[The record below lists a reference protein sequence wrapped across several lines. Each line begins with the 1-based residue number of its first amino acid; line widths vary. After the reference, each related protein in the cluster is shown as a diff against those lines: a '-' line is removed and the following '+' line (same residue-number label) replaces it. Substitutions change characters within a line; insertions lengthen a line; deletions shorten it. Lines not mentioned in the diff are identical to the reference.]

1 MSPTTTGRQAGQHT
15 GENASGQTG
24 DKAEANPVGEASEN
38 PQASQS
44 SGDENR
50 QTSPSAGDK
59 DQQTSPSAGSK
70 ASKETR
76 QSAGHKAIEN
86 GQTSRSDKPGGTAGQ
101 HPATTGAAPDTISGG
116 HLVAKALKA
125 EGVDTIFTLCGG
137 HIIDIYDGCVDEGIS
152 VIDVRHEQ
160 VAAHAADGYARI
172 TGRPGCA
179 VVTAGPGTTD
189 AVTGVAN
196 ALRAESPML
205 LIGGQGALSQ
215 HKMGSLQDLPHVDMM
230 TPITKFAATVPH
242 TARAADLVSMAFREA
257 FAGAPGPSF
266 LEIPRDVL
274 DARVPAEN
282 ARIPQSGRYRAS
294 TRNAGDPADVEK
306 LADLLVHA
314 KKPAILLGSQV
325 WTTRATEPATELVR
339 ALNIPAYMNGAGRG
353 TLPPGD
359 PHHFQLSRRYAFDN
373 ADVIVIVGTP
383 FDFRMG
389 YGKRLSPDA
398 KVVQI
403 DLDYRTVGK
412 NRDID
417 LGIVG
422 DAGQILAAVAD
433 AASGRV
439 DNGAVGR
446 KPWLEELRAVEEK
459 AKQKRLPQQH
469 SDANPIHP
477 YRLVHEINEFL
488 TEDSIYIGDGGD
500 IVTFSG
506 QVVQP
511 KAPGHWMDPG
521 PLGTLGVGIPFV
533 LAAKHARPDQ
543 EVVAL
548 FGDGAFS
555 LTGWDFETL
564 VRFDLPFV
572 GIVGN
577 NSSMNQIRYGQAQK
591 YGLARERIGN
601 TLGDVPYDQFARMLG
616 GYGEEVRDPADI
628 APALR
633 RARESGK
640 PSLINVWV
648 DPDAYAPGT
657 MNQTMYK

>member
-1 MSPTTTGRQAGQHT
+1 MTMTPTTA
-15 GENASGQTG
+15 
-24 DKAEANPVGEASEN
+24 
-38 PQASQS
+38 
-44 SGDENR
+44 
-50 QTSPSAGDK
+50 TSNEE
-59 DQQTSPSAGSK
+59 TST
-70 ASKETR
+70 EL
-76 QSAGHKAIEN
+76 
-86 GQTSRSDKPGGTAGQ
+86 
-101 HPATTGAAPDTISGG
+101 ISGG
-116 HLVAKALKA
+116 HLVARALKA
-125 EGVDTIFTLCGG
+125 EGIDTIFTLCGG
-137 HIIDIYDGCVDEGIS
+137 HIIDIYDGCVDEGIK

-172 TGRPGCA
+172 TGTPGCA

-230 TPITKFAATVPH
+230 APITKFAATVPH
-242 TARAADLVSMAFREA
+242 TTRVADMVSMALREC
-257 FAGAPGPSF
+257 FHGAPGPSF

-274 DARVPAEN
+274 DARVPVN
-282 ARIPQSGRYRAS
+282 QARIPVRYRAS
-294 TRNAGDPADVEK
+294 TRNAGDPADVER
-306 LADLLVHA
+306 LADLLVA
-314 KKPAILLGSQV
+314 ARKPAILFGSQV
-325 WTTRATEPATELVR
+325 WTTRATEQALDLVR
-339 ALNIPAYMNGAGRG
+339 TLNIPAYMNGAGRG

-359 PHHFQLSRRYAFDN
+359 PHHFQLSRRHAFDN

-389 YGKRLSPDA
+389 YGRRLPA
-398 KVVQI
+398 AATVVQI
-403 DLDYRTVGK
+403 DLDYRTVGR
-412 NRDID
+412 NRDVS

-422 DAGQILAAVAD
+422 DAGQVLAGVAA
-433 AASGRV
+433 AASARL
-439 DNGAVGR
+439 DNGATQR
-446 KPWLEELRAVEEK
+446 KAWLEELRAVEDAATAE
-459 AKQKRLPQQH
+459 RLPLRQ

-477 YRLVHEINEFL
+477 YRLVHEIDEFL

-506 QVVQP
+506 QVVRP
-511 KAPGHWMDPG
+511 KSPGHWMDPG

-533 LAAKHARPDQ
+533 LAAKHARPDK

-548 FGDGAFS
+548 FGDGALS

-577 NSSMNQIRYGQAQK
+577 NSSMNQIRYGQARK
-591 YGLARERIGN
+591 YGASRDRVGN
-601 TLGDVPYDQFARMLG
+601 TLGDVRYDEFAKLLG
-616 GYGEEVRDPADI
+616 GHGEEVRDPADI
-628 APALR
+628 GPALR

-640 PSLINVWV
+640 PSLINVWI
-648 DPDAYAPGT
+648 DPDVYAPGT

>member
-1 MSPTTTGRQAGQHT
+1 MA
-15 GENASGQTG
+15 
-24 DKAEANPVGEASEN
+24 
-38 PQASQS
+38 
-44 SGDENR
+44 
-50 QTSPSAGDK
+50 QTSPERA
-59 DQQTSPSAGSK
+59 
-70 ASKETR
+70 EL
-76 QSAGHKAIEN
+76 
-86 GQTSRSDKPGGTAGQ
+86 
-101 HPATTGAAPDTISGG
+101 ISGG
-116 HLVAKALKA
+116 HLVAKALRA

-137 HIIDIYDGCVDEGIS
+137 HIIDIYDGCVDEGIE

-196 ALRAESPML
+196 AFRAESPML

-230 TPITKFAATVPH
+230 SPITKFAATVPH
-242 TARAADLVSMAFREA
+242 TARVADMVSMAFREC
-257 FAGAPGPSF
+257 FHGSPGPSF
-266 LEIPRDVL
+266 LEIPRDIL
-274 DARVPAEN
+274 DAKVPVAEARVPLA
-282 ARIPQSGRYRAS
+282 GGYRAS
-294 TRNAGDPADVEK
+294 TRSAGDPDAVEK
-306 LADLLVHA
+306 LADLLVKA
-314 KKPAILLGSQV
+314 EKPCILLGSQT
-325 WTTRATEPATELVR
+325 WTCRATDSAVKLVR
-339 ALNIPAYMNGAGRG
+339 ELNLPAFMNGAGRG
-353 TLPPGD
+353 TLPPAD
-359 PHHFQLSRRYAFDN
+359 PLHFQLARRYAFTN
-373 ADVIVIVGTP
+373 ADLIIIVGTP

-389 YGKRLSPDA
+389 YGRRLSPDA
-398 KVVQI
+398 TVVQI
-403 DLDYRTVGK
+403 DLDYRTVGR

-422 DAGQILAAVAD
+422 DADAVLTALAQ
-433 AASGRV
+433 AASGRL
-439 DNGAVGR
+439 DNGASKR
-446 KPWLEELRAVEEK
+446 QAWIRELREVETTAYE
-459 AKQKRLPQQH
+459 KRLPRQH
-469 SDANPIHP
+469 SDASPIDP

-506 QVVQP
+506 QVIQP

-521 PLGTLGVGIPFV
+521 PLGTLGVGVPFAM
-533 LAAKHARPDQ
+533 AAKHARPDK
-543 EVVAL
+543 EVVCL

-555 LTGWDFETL
+555 LTGWDFETM

-577 NSSMNQIRYGQAQK
+577 NSSMNQIRYGQIAK
-591 YGLARERIGN
+591 YGADRGRVGN
-601 TLGDVPYDQFARMLG
+601 TLGDVEYSKFAQMLG
-616 GYGEEVRDPADI
+616 GYGEEVRDPSEI
-628 APALR
+628 GPALR

-648 DPDAYAPGT
+648 DPEVYAPGT